1 MTHNEMLDTIERKI
15 AEMENDT
22 MSDPRI
28 QALLDLEAEIVL
40 QEYLASKEYF
50 EVAAWDAPDVLIEN
64 ELWLDE

>member
-1 MTHNEMLDTIERKI
+1 MTYNQMLYMIERKI
-15 AEMENDT
+15 VELENDT

-50 EVAAWDAPDVLIEN
+50 ETVAWDAPDVLAEN

>member
-1 MTHNEMLDTIERKI
+1 MTYNQMLDTIERKI
-15 AEMENDT
+15 VELENDT

>member
-1 MTHNEMLDTIERKI
+1 MTYNQMLDTIERKI
-15 AEMENDT
+15 VELENDT

-40 QEYLASKEYF
+40 QEYLAGKEYF
-50 EVAAWDAPDVLIEN
+50 EVIVWDAPDVLVEN

>member
-1 MTHNEMLDTIERKI
+1 MTYNQRLDTIERKI
-15 AEMENDT
+15 VELENDT

-28 QALLDLEAEIVL
+28 QQLLDLEAEIVL

-50 EVAAWDAPDVLIEN
+50 EVAACDAPDVLVEN